1 VHLIDL
7 PAQICLILASCSLP
21 IPLLEMSS
29 NANDLLA
36 YMKGSISD
44 LISHKTILEFAYL
57 DEHRD
62 HDGIQLAEAFV

>member
-1 VHLIDL
+1 MHLIDL
-7 PAQICLILASCSLP
+7 PAQICLILASWLP